1 MPYSVKEVP
10 VPRQGHDKSRAQGVR
25 SYIDQLAQERP
36 ARLALIVFAGII
48 ATATLLLSLPF
59 AYSGPGGASII
70 DAFFTATSA
79 VSVTGLSV
87 VDTAT
92 AWTGFGHVV
101 IMISMMIGGLGI
113 MTFASILGRAVS
125 HRIGLT
131 QRLLAAT
138 ETKSRLGE
146 VGSLLTAVLVA
157 SLSIEL
163 FLTIALMP
171 SFLSMGEPLLEAI
184 WHSMFMAVSIFN
196 NGGFVIVEG
205 GIGPMVGDWL
215 FCIPIIVGTIM
226 GAIGFP
232 VIRDVYHN
240 WRRPRFL
247 TLHSKLT
254 ITTYLLLWLGGIAAI
269 FVFEWGNPNSLGGLN
284 GDDKILAGILH
295 GTTIR
300 SSGINTIDLSGV
312 SGSTLFVFN
321 ALMFVGGGSA
331 STAGGIKVATFAVLV
346 LAIVAE
352 ARGDRDI
359 VAFNKRIPSSTLRLA
374 ISAAFLGATLVGV
387 GTLLLLHTT
396 DLPLETVLFE
406 AISAFATCGLSLG
419 ITPGLPTAAKF
430 VLIALMFTG
439 RVGTMTL
446 AAALAMRERQ
456 RQIRYTEESPII
468 G

>member
-1 MPYSVKEVP
+1 MPTS
-10 VPRQGHDKSRAQGVR
+10 GHDKSRAQGLR
-25 SYIDQLAQERP
+25 SYVDQLAQERP
-36 ARLALIVFAGII
+36 ARLAIFVFAGII
-48 ATATLLLSLPF
+48 AVATLLLSLPF

-70 DAFFTATSA
+70 NAFFTATSA
-79 VSVTGLSV
+79 VSVTGLTV
-87 VDTAT
+87 EETAT

-101 IMISMMIGGLGI
+101 IMISMMIGGLGV
-113 MTFASILGRAVS
+113 MTLASILGRAVS

-131 QRLLAAT
+131 QRLLAAS

-157 SLSIEL
+157 SLSIEVL
-163 FLTIALMP
+163 LTLMMLP
-171 SFLSMGEPLLEAI
+171 SFLNMGEPLLEAV

-196 NGGFVIVEG
+196 NGGFVIVNG
-205 GIGPMVGDWL
+205 GIEHLVGDWL
-215 FCIPIIVGTIM
+215 FCIPIIFGTM
-226 GAIGFP
+226 AGAIGFP

-240 WRRPRFL
+240 WRKPRFL

-254 ITTYLLLWLGGIAAI
+254 ISTYLILWVGGIAAI
-269 FVFEWGNPNSLGGLN
+269 FLFEWGNPNSLGSLQ
-284 GDDKILAGILH
+284 GDDKILAGIVQ

-300 SSGINTIDLSGV
+300 SSGLSTIDLVGV
-312 SGSTLFVFN
+312 SSSTLFIFD

-352 ARGDRDI
+352 ARGDRDM
-359 VAFNKRIPSSTLRLA
+359 VAFGKRIPNSTLRLA
-374 ISAAFLGATLVGV
+374 VSAAFLGATLVGI
-387 GTLLLLHTT
+387 GALALMYIT

-419 ITPGLPTAAKF
+419 ITPGLPTAAKL

-456 RQIRYTEESPII
+456 RQIRFTEESPII